1 MNRLTRLAFALTVVL
16 TVLASA
22 LDVPAPTGASPLP
35 STPTRSIDI
44 STTQGHCHVSLSSP
58 ANSDGATLTASAVV
72 GDLTIAS
79 VFRRTT
85 VLDAL
90 PPVTDHIETS
100 WRQGCISSKTTAA

>member
-1 MNRLTRLAFALTVVL
+1 
-16 TVLASA
+16 
-22 LDVPAPTGASPLP
+22 
-35 STPTRSIDI
+35 
-44 STTQGHCHVSLSSP
+44 
-58 ANSDGATLTASAVV
+58 VV